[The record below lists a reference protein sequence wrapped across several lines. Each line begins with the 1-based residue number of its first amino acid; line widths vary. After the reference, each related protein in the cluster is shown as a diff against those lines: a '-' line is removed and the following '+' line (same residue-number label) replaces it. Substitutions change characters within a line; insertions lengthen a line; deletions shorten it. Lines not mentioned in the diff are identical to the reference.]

1 MATSASPNVD
11 GNQHKKRARI
21 IIQCLSSRITY
32 ISTILKS
39 RCDDVADCQ
48 LSETSEGGEDEQLS
62 ECAHITACSGDGCV
76 EEPSGDGPD
85 EKTNETPD
93 ETPDRTPPTEA
104 PDEIPDEINDETTA
118 ETTDGMPSTEAPD
131 ETQFTEEPTTDLP
144 PIPTKTPTFSTE
156 PPKNGAEMPSN
167 TEAST
172 DDPIISTDDPSPSTQ
187 TQTSTT
193 LEGGALST
201 DSPEPSTEATIE
213 EEDGS
218 EVLTVFEDGAIPPID
233 EDTLRESTKARQP
246 KNASD
251 KDGVVRPSSASLL
264 SDLLNSLYE
273 EEKQQKAKN
282 SEEYV
287 YVNHLSGP
295 KHIYI

>member
-1 MATSASPNVD
+1 MKD
-11 GNQHKKRARI
+11 G
-21 IIQCLSSRITY
+21 
-32 ISTILKS
+32 
-39 RCDDVADCQ
+39 
-48 LSETSEGGEDEQLS
+48 
-62 ECAHITACSGDGCV
+62 
-76 EEPSGDGPD
+76 
-85 EKTNETPD
+85 
-93 ETPDRTPPTEA
+93 
-104 PDEIPDEINDETTA
+104 TTD
-118 ETTDGMPSTEAPD
+118 ETTDGMPSTEAPE

-144 PIPTKTPTFSTE
+144 PISTETPAFSTE
-156 PPKNGAEMPSN
+156 PPTNGAEMPSN

-193 LEGGALST
+193 PEGGALPT
-201 DSPEPSTEATIE
+201 ESPEPSTEATIE

-273 EEKQQKAKN
+273 EEKQQKAKK

-287 YVNHLSGP
+287 YVNHISGP